1 MKNLKGIVGL
11 IVGGMVAG
19 VSTASAVVTDMS
31 AEVTSTVTT
40 IEAVQNV
47 VAATVIFFTLL
58 AIYKWVKK
66 R

>member
-1 MKNLKGIVGL
+1 MKNRKGLGLVGL
-11 IVGGMVAG
+11 TIAVA
-19 VSTASAVVTDMS
+19 SSASAAVTDMS